1 MSHYHYD
8 FEKEAI
14 KGKFL
19 SALLGGA
26 KDLAGRG
33 AGAALD
39 FGKKMVS
46 PGTQAY
52 QAAKATGKSTA
63 RALGEATKDQAI
75 AAGKVMGD
83 AGTAVYNNPKA
94 QAAGKKVTET
104 LSPVTSRVG
113 RVGQFTTD
121 VSRNALNM
129 GEEAVARMRGQT
141 LPHGPGGLGD
151 RLISPT
157 AANPSSLR
165 NVGVGSGVLYGGA
178 RAMGLTGGSNDPQDS
193 FYTPVA
199 PGTANTA
206 PMNAPP
212 LINRI
217 TGGGGFLDGIPKE
230 MQYAAAAGVP
240 LALLGAYM
248 GGGKGLATGALG
260 LGALGL
266 GAAGSGYFGDGA
278 RRMVGQ
284 GANSLMGL
292 FGGNQNGDMMSQIEQ
307 LSNLS
312 PEFGVTMLM
321 GKNPGLTRED
331 AEQMYQFL
339 TQNKGVISKMAPMIT
354 GAQTP
359 MAKAGAL
366 LALSSEL
373 EKAARCWKGYEPV
386 PGKAPYTDG
395 SCRPIGSGKKKKK
408 TTEKKSAAPA
418 WQRSAGKNEEGGLN
432 EKGRKSYEREH
443 GGNLKAPVTQKNP
456 KGEAKK
462 RQNSFCSRMCGMK
475 EHETGSKTKK
485 DPDSRINKSL
495 RKWNCKCAA
504 DNQLND
510 TLNHERFSMLTPYEF
525 GRALVK
531 NAASPFNANNVLTS
545 NPSGGATGMPSPS
558 TMSLANPATHNVAM
572 QAKPM
577 INTGLQPKPAQPAA
591 PRAPAPQGNPGLM
604 TGTSQT
610 GLRWDMSNAPVGP
623 KPVGSTPTPT
633 MSLTRNNGHVTT
645 PTIGVSGGTPGA
657 FTPVTSPN
665 TPTIAPVS
673 TFKDRAR
680 YAPKPAATPAA
691 TPAAKPEM
699 TADDYSSQAKRLLA
713 ELNARRRTAGGEV
726 ADAGKINQ
734 QVNELLGRANKMRNA
749 PGYKPG
755 AGEQNIAQVQQLNAD
770 RARAGG
776 EVANVGQRMQAIN
789 NASRNYDT
797 ASWNRA
803 TQGIPQRMPVGNPSR
818 APMNG
823 PPVQGGPVQ
832 VAKR

>member
-8 FEKEAI
+8 FEKEAV

-19 SALLGGA
+19 KALLGGA
-26 KDLAGRG
+26 KDLAVRG
-33 AGAALD
+33 GSTALD

-46 PGTQAY
+46 PGTSAY

-63 RALGEATKDQAI
+63 RALGEATKDQAV

-83 AGTAVYNNPKA
+83 AGTAVYNNPTA
-94 QAAGKKVTET
+94 QSVGKKVTET

-129 GEEAVARMRGQT
+129 GDDAVARMRGQNR
-141 LPHGPGGLGD
+141 PAGAGWGLGD
-151 RLISPT
+151 AIISPT
-157 AANPSSLR
+157 AKNPSSLR

-178 RAMGLTGGSNDPQDS
+178 RATGLTGGSNDPQDDV
-193 FYTPVA
+193 YTPVA
-199 PGTANTA
+199 PGAQMPRPIQNYS
-206 PMNAPP
+206 
-212 LINRI
+212 
-217 TGGGGFLDGIPKE
+217 GGGFLGGIPKE

-321 GKNPGLTRED
+321 GKNPGLSRED
-331 AEQMYQFL
+331 AEQMYHFL

-354 GAQTP
+354 GAKTP

-366 LALSSEL
+366 LAISSEL

-386 PGKAPYTDG
+386 PGKAPYSNN
-395 SCRPIGSGKKKKK
+395 SCRPAGSGKKKKK
-408 TTEKKSAAPA
+408 QEKTSAYT
-418 WQRSAGKNEEGGLN
+418 S
-432 EKGRKSYEREH
+432 
-443 GGNLKAPVTQKNP
+443 
-456 KGEAKK
+456 
-462 RQNSFCSRMCGMK
+462 
-475 EHETGSKTKK
+475 
-485 DPDSRINKSL
+485 
-495 RKWNCKCAA
+495 
-504 DNQLND
+504 
-510 TLNHERFSMLTPYEF
+510 NHESDNMLTPYDF

-531 NAASPFNANNVLTS
+531 SAAFPFDANNVLTS
-545 NPSGGATGMPSPS
+545 GAGGSMSGGSSP
-558 TMSLANPATHNVAM
+558 TMSLANPAVHNVSM
-572 QAKPM
+572 QAKPVA
-577 INTGLQPKPAQPAA
+577 KPMVNRPAA
-591 PRAPAPQGNPGLM
+591 PAPAAAKSLTGGFSANQAPM
-604 TGTSQT
+604 TGTSPT
-610 GLRWDMSNAPVGP
+610 GRRWDMKDNPMQANA
-623 KPVGSTPTPT
+623 VGSMPVPTL
-633 MSLTRNNGHVTT
+633 SLARPDGMRPQHTLTTSGTR
-645 PTIGVSGGTPGA
+645 PGQV
-657 FTPVTSPN
+657 TPVAPAN
-665 TPTIAPVS
+665 TPVVRPSA
-673 TFKDRAR
+673 
-680 YAPKPAATPAA
+680 APKMAPTQAA
-691 TPAAKPEM
+691 TPAAKPAM
-699 TADDYSSQAKRLLA
+699 TAEDYSSQAKRMLA
-713 ELNARRRTAGGEV
+713 ELNARVRANGGV
-726 ADAGKINQ
+726 TSDYK
-734 QVNELLGRANKMRNA
+734 QVSDQANALLDRANKMRNA

-755 AGEQNIAQVQQLNAD
+755 ANEQNIAQVQQLNAD

-776 EVANVGQRMQAIN
+776 EVANIGQRMQAIN
-789 NASRNYDT
+789 NASRDYDT

-818 APMNG
+818 VPMNG

>member
-26 KDLAGRG
+26 KDLAVRG
-33 AGAALD
+33 GTKALD

-46 PGTQAY
+46 PGTTAY
-52 QAAKATGKSTA
+52 QAAKATGKSTT

-75 AAGKVMGD
+75 AAGKVIGD
-83 AGTAVYNNPKA
+83 AGTAVYNNPTA

-129 GEEAVARMRGQT
+129 GEGAVARMRGQT

-151 RLISPT
+151 RLIPPT

-178 RAMGLTGGSNDPQDS
+178 RATGLTGGSSNPQDDV
-193 FYTPVA
+193 YTPVA
-199 PGTANTA
+199 PGAQMPKPIHNYSPTAS
-206 PMNAPP
+206 
-212 LINRI
+212 
-217 TGGGGFLDGIPKE
+217 GGGFLGGIPKE

-292 FGGNQNGDMMSQIEQ
+292 FGGNQNGDMMSQIDQ

-321 GKNPGLTRED
+321 GKNPGMSRED

-339 TQNKGVISKMAPMIT
+339 TQNKGVISKLAPMIT
-354 GAQTP
+354 GARTP

-366 LALSSEL
+366 LALSAEL

-386 PGKAPYTDG
+386 PGKAPYSNN
-395 SCRPIGSGKKKKK
+395 SCRPAGSGKKKKK
-408 TTEKKSAAPA
+408 QEKTSAH
-418 WQRSAGKNEEGGLN
+418 S
-432 EKGRKSYEREH
+432 S
-443 GGNLKAPVTQKNP
+443 NL
-456 KGEAKK
+456 E
-462 RQNSFCSRMCGMK
+462 S
-475 EHETGSKTKK
+475 
-485 DPDSRINKSL
+485 DD
-495 RKWNCKCAA
+495 
-504 DNQLND
+504 
-510 TLNHERFSMLTPYEF
+510 MLTPYDF

-531 NAASPFNANNVLTS
+531 SSAFPFNANNVLTS
-545 NPSGGATGMPSPS
+545 GAGGGSTGMPSPS
-558 TMSLANPATHNVAM
+558 TMSLADPAPKYSPKTLANPAIHDISM
-572 QAKPM
+572 QRAKPM
-577 INTGLQPKPAQPAA
+577 INTGLQPKPAQPMV

-604 TGTSQT
+604 TGMSPT
-610 GLRWDMSNAPVGP
+610 GRRWDMKDNPMKAN
-623 KPVGSTPTPT
+623 PVGSMPVPTL
-633 MSLTRNNGHVTT
+633 SLARPNGMRPQHTLTT
-645 PTIGVSGGTPGA
+645 SGTKPGQI
-657 FTPVTSPN
+657 TPVAPTN
-665 TPTIAPVS
+665 TPVVRPSA
-673 TFKDRAR
+673 
-680 YAPKPAATPAA
+680 APKMTQQAPTQAA
-691 TPAAKPEM
+691 TPAAKPQM
-699 TADDYSSQAKRLLA
+699 TADDYSSQAKKMLA
-713 ELNARRRTAGGEV
+713 ELNARRRTARGEV

-803 TQGIPQRMPVGNPSR
+803 TQGIPQRMPVGNPAR
-818 APMNG
+818 MPAG
-823 PPVQGGPVQ
+823 APPVQGGPVQ

>member
-26 KDLAGRG
+26 KDLAVRG
-33 AGAALD
+33 GTKALD
-39 FGKKMVS
+39 FGKKMIS
-46 PGTQAY
+46 PGTSAY

-63 RALGEATKDQAI
+63 RAFGEATKDQAV

-83 AGTAVYNNPKA
+83 AGTAVYNNPTA
-94 QAAGKKVTET
+94 QSVGKKVTET

-113 RVGQFTTD
+113 NVGKFTTD

-129 GEEAVARMRGQT
+129 GDDAVARMRGQNR
-141 LPHGPGGLGD
+141 PAGAGWGLGD
-151 RLISPT
+151 AIISPT
-157 AANPSSLR
+157 AKNPSSLR

-178 RAMGLTGGSNDPQDS
+178 RATGLTGGSSNDPQDDV
-193 FYTPVA
+193 YTPVA
-199 PGTANTA
+199 PGAQMPTPIQNYS
-206 PMNAPP
+206 PSNS
-212 LINRI
+212 
-217 TGGGGFLDGIPKE
+217 GGGGFLGGIPKE

-260 LGALGL
+260 LGAMGL

-292 FGGNQNGDMMSQIEQ
+292 FGGNQNGDMMSQIDQ

-321 GKNPGLTRED
+321 GKNPGMSRED

-339 TQNKGVISKMAPMIT
+339 TQNKGVISKLAPMIT
-354 GAQTP
+354 GAKTP

-373 EKAARCWKGYEPV
+373 EKASRCWKGYEPV
-386 PGKAPYTDG
+386 PGKAPYSNN
-395 SCRPIGSGKKKKK
+395 SCRPAGSGKKKKK
-408 TTEKKSAAPA
+408 QEKTSAH
-418 WQRSAGKNEEGGLN
+418 S
-432 EKGRKSYEREH
+432 S
-443 GGNLKAPVTQKNP
+443 NL
-456 KGEAKK
+456 E
-462 RQNSFCSRMCGMK
+462 S
-475 EHETGSKTKK
+475 
-485 DPDSRINKSL
+485 DD
-495 RKWNCKCAA
+495 
-504 DNQLND
+504 
-510 TLNHERFSMLTPYEF
+510 MLTPYDF

-531 NAASPFNANNVLTS
+531 SAAFPFDANNVLTS
-545 NPSGGATGMPSPS
+545 GAGGQMSGGSSP
-558 TMSLANPATHNVAM
+558 TMSLARGPAAQQMGNRPAAPAPSYAKSLTGGFTANSATHDSSMRSKPPTVFGRG
-572 QAKPM
+572 QLPSAKPM
-577 INTGLQPKPAQPAA
+577 LNTGLQPKPGQPAV
-591 PRAPAPQGNPGLM
+591 PRAPAQQGNPGLM
-604 TGTSQT
+604 TGTSPT
-610 GLRWDMSNAPVGP
+610 GRRWDMKDNPMQAN
-623 KPVGSTPTPT
+623 PVGSMPVPTL
-633 MSLTRNNGHVTT
+633 SLARPDGMRPQHTLTTSGTR
-645 PTIGVSGGTPGA
+645 PGQV
-657 FTPVTSPN
+657 TPVAPAN
-665 TPTIAPVS
+665 TPVVRPSA
-673 TFKDRAR
+673 
-680 YAPKPAATPAA
+680 APKMAPTQAA

-699 TADDYSSQAKRLLA
+699 TADDYSSQAKKMLA

-726 ADAGKINQ
+726 GDAGKINQ

-776 EVANVGQRMQAIN
+776 EVANVGQRMQSIN

-803 TQGIPQRMPVGNPSR
+803 TQGIPQRMPVGNPAR
-818 APMNG
+818 MPAGG